1 MNKQTNDI
9 RIRYAAPVAVTIL
22 MTALMAGIIWLL
34 LWAFETDPAGAPP
47 LPVLALLLAI
57 PAAVAVGMVIALT
70 QRIREIGRNELDDAK
85 KY

>member
-1 MNKQTNDI
+1 
-9 RIRYAAPVAVTIL
+9 
-22 MTALMAGIIWLL
+22 MAGIILLL

-57 PAAVAVGMVIALT
+57 PAAVAVGMMIALT